1 MEKEV
6 CEKITEQATERIKEI
21 LEQGIQA
28 ENVEMLGELVDIQ
41 KDLEKDGVVYNPKFE
56 VHKFLFEGNTK
67 ISSKD
72 LESVFKEE
80 NIIIDEKKDKKKK
93 NKNE

>member
-41 KDLEKDGVVYNPKFE
+41 KDLEKMEY
-56 VHKFLFEGNTK
+56 L
-67 ISSKD
+67 
-72 LESVFKEE
+72 
-80 NIIIDEKKDKKKK
+80 KKKK
-93 NKNE
+93 EVLEYDVRKLRWKLWELWRWKI